1 MQKFDTWAHLWSKYQ
16 PNNFAVKYVRSE
28 TDIKFG
34 TSIEIRFAISFM
46 RFENLRA
53 IDMYDSS
60 IWAIIQWAI
69 LLMLWSIF
77 KQVFIMASRQWI
89 RVCNSEQ
96 LHRLLWKVEHVIIG
110 IKIESID
117 CFGAVTIAIV
127 PSMNIGHRKI
137 TFFSP
142 GGYLFIFLEHSNN
155 WRIIENIRIHWLN
168 KWTKMIEFQR

>member
-1 MQKFDTWAHLWSKYQ
+1 MYIYCLHKLAKINSERQMQKFDTWAHLWSKYQ

-46 RFENLRA
+46 GFENLRA

-69 LLMLWSIF
+69 LLMLWSIY

-96 LHRLLWKVEHVIIG
+96 LHRLVWIVEHVIIG

-117 CFGAVTIAIV
+117 CFGVVTIAIV
-127 PSMNIGHRKI
+127 PTMNIGHRKI
-137 TFFSP
+137 IFFFHLAGICLS
-142 GGYLFIFLEHSNN
+142 F
-155 WRIIENIRIHWLN
+155 
-168 KWTKMIEFQR
+168 

>member
-28 TDIKFG
+28 ADIKFG
-34 TSIEIRFAISFM
+34 TSIEIRFVISFM
-46 RFENLRA
+46 WFENLRA

-69 LLMLWSIF
+69 LLMLWSIYID
-77 KQVFIMASRQWI
+77 KQAFIIVSRQCI
-89 RVCNSEQ
+89 RVYNSEQ
-96 LHRLLWKVEHVIIG
+96 LHRLVWKVEHVTIG

-117 CFGAVTIAIV
+117 CFGVVTIAII

-137 TFFSP
+137 IFFTRRVYV
-142 GGYLFIFLEHSNN
+142 YLSRAF
-155 WRIIENIRIHWLN
+155 
-168 KWTKMIEFQR
+168 K